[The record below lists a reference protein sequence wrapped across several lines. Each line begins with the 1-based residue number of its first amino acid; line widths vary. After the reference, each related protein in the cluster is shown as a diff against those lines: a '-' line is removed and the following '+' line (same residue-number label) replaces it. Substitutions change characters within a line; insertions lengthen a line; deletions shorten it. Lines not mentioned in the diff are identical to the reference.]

1 MHKGVFRLVVV
12 LVMQGFILLGLF
24 AAADAAR
31 KKVVKI
37 AYKEQETLDPHAS
50 ILGQTQSGVR
60 LLYRGL
66 TRFAIKE
73 VTETAPDGT
82 EMVRQEVTTTEVE
95 PDLAESWTVSDDGT
109 VWTFKPVS
117 YTHLTLPTKR
127 IV

>member
-1 MHKGVFRLVVV
+1 MHRGVIRLFVVFM
-12 LVMQGFILLGLF
+12 MQGLIVLGLF
-24 AAADAAR
+24 ASAEAAR

-66 TRFAIKE
+66 TRFAVKE
-73 VTETAPDGT
+73 VTETAPDGS
-82 EMVRQEVTTTEVE
+82 EVVRRAVTTTEVE

-109 VWTFKPVS
+109 VWNSSCARACSSTRATVN
-117 YTHLTLPTKR
+117 
-127 IV
+127 